1 MNDPK
6 TNQVQ
11 AYSKTAMAWAVAE
24 ELLKVTKT
32 TLSVLARP

>member
-1 MNDPK
+1 MNDSK

-24 ELLKVTKT
+24 ELLKITKT
-32 TLSVLARP
+32 TPSAPPPP